1 MRDMMTIKDI
11 CEFLSVSDTT
21 AYRFV
26 NEAPIV
32 CVRVGREYKISRK
45 SLAEYLNCDLEVS

>member
-1 MRDMMTIKDI
+1 MMTIKDI
-11 CEFLSVSDTT
+11 CEFLSVSDAT

-32 CVRVGREYKISRK
+32 CVRIGREYKISRK